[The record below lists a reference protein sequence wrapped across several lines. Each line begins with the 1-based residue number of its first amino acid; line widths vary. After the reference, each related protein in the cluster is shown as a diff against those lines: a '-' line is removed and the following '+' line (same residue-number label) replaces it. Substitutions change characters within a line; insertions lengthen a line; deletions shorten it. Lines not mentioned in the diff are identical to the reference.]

1 MFFWTIPIR
10 DWQFSDSKYNM
21 KANNLNRVQQ
31 ALFLKSWICMKAGYE
46 MNKHTDT
53 GKTLKTDKISPF
65 ANYKNH
71 LDFLSPY
78 SKPSATSNISS
89 L

>member
-1 MFFWTIPIR
+1 
-10 DWQFSDSKYNM
+10 M
-21 KANNLNRVQQ
+21 KDNTLNRVQQ

-78 SKPSATSNISS
+78 SKPSTTSNISS